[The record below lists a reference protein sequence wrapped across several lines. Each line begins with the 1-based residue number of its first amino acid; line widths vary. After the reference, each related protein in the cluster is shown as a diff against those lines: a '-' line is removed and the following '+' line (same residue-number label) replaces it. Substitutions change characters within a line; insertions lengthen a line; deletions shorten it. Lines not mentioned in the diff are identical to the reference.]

1 MNEKQIRNLI
11 RLVEESEI
19 DSLEISGWGPFRK
32 VRIVG
37 KGATHQNGHGG
48 SPMSVGMQPVFTAQ
62 HHHAAPAASPAPV
75 AVPQVAAPAAAAP
88 VAAPAA
94 STSAIEIKSPMV
106 GTYYA
111 SSSPDSPPYVSVGDK
126 VTSGQ
131 VICIVEAMKLM
142 NEIEAEVSGRVVK
155 ILAQNGKPVEFGQVL
170 FLIEPE

>member
-48 SPMSVGMQPVFTAQ
+48 SPMPAGMQPVFTAQ
-62 HHHAAPAASPAPV
+62 HHQPPVVAPAPV
-75 AVPQVAAPAAAAP
+75 IMPQAAPVQTAAAP
-88 VAAPAA
+88 SVAPAS

-106 GTYYA
+106 GTFYA

-126 VTSGQ
+126 VTTGQ
-131 VICIVEAMKLM
+131 VVCIVEAMKLM

-155 ILAQNGKPVEFGQVL
+155 ILGQNGKPVEFGQVL